1 MACDTLTHAVSSAND
16 RRTGSIYSMLMPG
29 RGTRKRHQRV
39 EGIFAV
45 MLDWIVKFAAAGRV
59 PRCARGA

>member
-1 MACDTLTHAVSSAND
+1 
-16 RRTGSIYSMLMPG
+16 MLMLG

-39 EGIFAV
+39 EGIVA
-45 MLDWIVKFAAAGRV
+45 MILDWIVKFAAAGRV